1 MAVEFGI
8 LGNVPSAG
16 ARFLE
21 GQQAAQAEADRN
33 MLRQMQMEQM
43 FAQREER
50 LSAAQERQ
58 ARQARAAER
67 QKFLNDAAE
76 ALARGG
82 EKFDRP
88 TLVKVLDSGVRADE
102 PTLIQF
108 ARESL
113 KALDEE
119 DLYQRESTRLG
130 LPGAAAPMAATPSV
144 MRQPAAAVPAAPVNM
159 LAGTPFDIGMGAP
172 APTNALA
179 APPAAAPVGFTR
191 EQVQQMLMSPSARIR
206 QQGQALVS
214 TLEKPE
220 RPYEP
225 TELEKLQNAMAALP
239 PGDPRRAA
247 YQSRI
252 RMLTTREPKEPREP
266 AAPTITQIQD
276 PTDPNRMLTIDARR
290 YAGGGI
296 GSPGVIGTSGKAA
309 PIAAADQKKMEGN
322 AQLQTILDTLQT
334 AYAELDTM
342 RAIPSEQRSTIS
354 NALSYIA
361 STDVGQLA
369 GRVGGTPEQTQRNII
384 QGARNQLLVAVKNAT
399 GMSAQQLNSNV
410 EFKSWIE
417 SLTDPT
423 KSIQSNQAILEN
435 LEKFV
440 ASGGKY
446 SAKKPGETAAPAAAP
461 GAATGIEA
469 ERANARAAISRG
481 APEAAVRARFKE
493 KTGQEL

>member
-1 MAVEFGI
+1 MM
-8 LGNVPSAG
+8 
-16 ARFLE
+16 
-21 GQQAAQAEADRN
+21 GQQEAQQNILAQQQLAQA
-33 MLRQMQMEQM
+33 
-43 FAQREER
+43 
-50 LSAAQERQ
+50 
-58 ARQARAAER
+58 
-67 QKFLNDAAE
+67 
-76 ALARGG
+76 
-82 EKFDRP
+82 
-88 TLVKVLDSGVRADE
+88 
-102 PTLIQF
+102 
-108 ARESL
+108 
-113 KALDEE
+113 
-119 DLYQRESTRLG
+119 
-130 LPGAAAPMAATPSV
+130 
-144 MRQPAAAVPAAPVNM
+144 
-159 LAGTPFDIGMGAP
+159 
-172 APTNALA
+172 
-179 APPAAAPVGFTR
+179 
-191 EQVQQMLMSPSARIR
+191 QQ
-206 QQGQALVS
+206 
-214 TLEKPE
+214 
-220 RPYEP
+220 
-225 TELEKLQNAMAALP
+225 QNAMARMQMAEYERARKEEDEIRNYFARAQAAGQDITSPEFIRGIYGVSPKTGTTYEQAVAARQKASSEEAARRTKLAADKTTMYRDALVDVRTPADAAKWLQIQAADPDMAGTPVAKTPIMEAVRRIPTDPAAFEQWKASTAMGLGKYIEANRVEYVDLAGVKTPVLRLTGQPALGVAPLPIQPMP
-239 PGDPRRAA
+239 PAVEAQKTRIALA
-247 YQSRI
+247 SR
-252 RMLTTREPKEPREP
+252 PPREP
-266 AAPTITQIQD
+266 AAPTVAQIQD

-309 PIAAADQKKMEGN
+309 PIAAAEQKKMEGN

-342 RAIPSEQRSTIS
+342 RAIPSEQRGVIS

-423 KSIQSNQAILEN
+423 KSIESNQAILEN

-446 SAKKPGETAAPAAAP
+446 SAKKPGETAAPAATP